1 LYAGLD
7 GRKVVGVATLTAD
20 TGLGVFS
27 IEETD
32 GAITALHWR
41 AAKMDEETPLL
52 VEARR
57 QLIAYAQGDLTE
69 FDLPLVP
76 EGGPLQ
82 QAVLAEM
89 RAIPFGETKTYGEI
103 AKVVGAPAQAVG
115 QACGANTIPVII
127 PCHRVTGT
135 GGLGGFSGMGSVE
148 TKVELLRHEGAYS
161 LLI

>member
-1 LYAGLD
+1 M
-7 GRKVVGVATLTAD
+7 ATLTAD
-20 TGLGVFS
+20 TGLGAFS

-69 FDLPLVP
+69 FDLPLAP

-135 GGLGGFSGMGSVE
+135 GGLGGFSGMGGVE
-148 TKVELLRHEGAYS
+148 TKVELLRHEWAYS

>member
-1 LYAGLD
+1 MP
-7 GRKVVGVATLTAD
+7 TITAN
-20 TGLGVFS
+20 TRLGVFS

-41 AAKMDEETPLL
+41 AAKIDEETPLL

-57 QLIAYAQGDLTE
+57 QLIAYAEGDLTE
-69 FDLPLVP
+69 FDLPLAP

-103 AKVVGAPAQAVG
+103 AKAVGAPAQAVG

-135 GGLGGFSGMGSVE
+135 GGLGGFSGMGGVE

>member
-1 LYAGLD
+1 MP
-7 GRKVVGVATLTAD
+7 TLSAD
-20 TGLGVFS
+20 TRLGGFS

-32 GAITALHWR
+32 GAITALRWR
-41 AAKMDEETPLL
+41 AAGVDEETPLL

-57 QLIAYAQGDLTE
+57 QLIAYADGDLTA
-69 FDLPLVP
+69 FDLPLAP

-82 QAVLAEM
+82 QAVLSEM
-89 RAIPFGETKTYGEI
+89 RAIPFGETRTYGEI
-103 AKVVGAPAQAVG
+103 AKTVGAPAQAVG
-115 QACGANTIPVII
+115 QACGANPIPVII

-135 GGLGGFSGMGSVE
+135 GGLGGFSGMGGVE

>member
-1 LYAGLD
+1 M
-7 GRKVVGVATLTAD
+7 ATLTAD

-57 QLIAYAQGDLTE
+57 QLIAYAQGDLTV

>member
-1 LYAGLD
+1 M
-7 GRKVVGVATLTAD
+7 ATLTAD

-41 AAKMDEETPLL
+41 AAKMDEDTPLL

-135 GGLGGFSGMGSVE
+135 GGLGGFSGMGGVE

>member
-1 LYAGLD
+1 M
-7 GRKVVGVATLTAD
+7 ATLTAD

>member
-1 LYAGLD
+1 MIRVVRWAGWAQSCWL
-7 GRKVVGVATLTAD
+7 ATLTAD

-103 AKVVGAPAQAVG
+103 AKIVGAPAQAVG
-115 QACGANTIPVII
+115 QACGANT
-127 PCHRVTGT
+127 
-135 GGLGGFSGMGSVE
+135 
-148 TKVELLRHEGAYS
+148 
-161 LLI
+161 

>member
-1 LYAGLD
+1 M
-7 GRKVVGVATLTAD
+7 ATLTAD
-20 TGLGVFS
+20 TGLGAFS

-135 GGLGGFSGMGSVE
+135 GGLGGFSGMGGVE

>member
-1 LYAGLD
+1 M
-7 GRKVVGVATLTAD
+7 ATLTAD
-20 TGLGVFS
+20 TGLGAFS
-27 IEETD
+27 IVETD

-69 FDLPLVP
+69 FDLPLAP

-135 GGLGGFSGMGSVE
+135 GGLGGFSGMGGVE
-148 TKVELLRHEGAYS
+148 TKVELLRHEWAYS

>member
-1 LYAGLD
+1 M
-7 GRKVVGVATLTAD
+7 ATLTAD
-20 TGLGVFS
+20 TGLGAFS

-57 QLIAYAQGDLTE
+57 QLIAYAQGNLTE
-69 FDLPLVP
+69 FDLPLAP

-135 GGLGGFSGMGSVE
+135 GGLGGFSGMGGVE

>member
-1 LYAGLD
+1 MP
-7 GRKVVGVATLTAD
+7 TITAN
-20 TGLGVFS
+20 TRLGVFS
-27 IEETD
+27 IEETG

-41 AAKMDEETPLL
+41 AAKVGEEMPLL

-57 QLIAYAQGDLTE
+57 QLIAYAEGDLTE
-69 FDLPLVP
+69 FDLPLAP

-103 AKVVGAPAQAVG
+103 AKAVGAPAQAVG

-135 GGLGGFSGMGSVE
+135 GGLGGFSGMGGVE

>member
-1 LYAGLD
+1 M
-7 GRKVVGVATLTAD
+7 ATLTAD

-69 FDLPLVP
+69 FDLPLAP

-103 AKVVGAPAQAVG
+103 AKVVGAPAQAVV

-135 GGLGGFSGMGSVE
+135 GGLGGFSGMGGVE